1 MATEVDHSHAD
12 TDTDMLHDIS
22 IDLEEEDQ
30 QPKLSAKETSLQVL
44 EIRRKLE
51 DRLERRRLRDELGCD
66 DLWELDF

>member
-1 MATEVDHSHAD
+1 MAVEVDHSED
-12 TDTDMLHDIS
+12 DSDLLHDIN
-22 IDLEEEDQ
+22 IDMDDDEE
-30 QPKLSAKETSLQVL
+30 QPKLSAKESSQHVL